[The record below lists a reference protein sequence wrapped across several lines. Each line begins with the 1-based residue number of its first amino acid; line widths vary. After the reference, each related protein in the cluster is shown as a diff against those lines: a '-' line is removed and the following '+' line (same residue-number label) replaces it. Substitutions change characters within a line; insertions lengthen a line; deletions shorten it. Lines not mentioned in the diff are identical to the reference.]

1 MPALRAAKGTASE
14 FLGAGQGEGLTLFSC
29 SRSEG
34 VGRGALLGGWG
45 RGGGSH
51 EGWPAGDWLTGVAHS
66 PTHRGPHRK
75 RTCPEGRQTDGQAE
89 GGGWPGLVPLTPSAT
104 ARRSFWPPAGRT
116 GLHATEV
123 TAPGRWD
130 PSKTP
135 LPRPLGS
142 SDPCSARKAPS
153 ARSQR
158 REEAAIGRAGRGR
171 RARLSPAPTASP
183 SPASSGRLETPPHPS
198 LPRPLPGLAGRVPLL
213 AEVTSC
219 LSRSRPH
226 SAHLFICS
234 FVCELECG
242 FLGSCGA
249 PGSGPGSPKDAGPM
263 SLSSAETLWV
273 VGKTGVQTNRYR

>member
-14 FLGAGQGEGLTLFSC
+14 FLGAGQGEGLTLFPC

-34 VGRGALLGGWG
+34 VGGGALLGGWG

-75 RTCPEGRQTDGQAE
+75 RTCLEGRQTDGQAE

-123 TAPGRWD
+123 TAPDRWD

-158 REEAAIGRAGRGR
+158 REEAAVGRAGRGGGSETVPR
-171 RARLSPAPTASP
+171 PHGVSFTSVLTAAGDTPTPQPAP
-183 SPASSGRLETPPHPS
+183 PA
-198 LPRPLPGLAGRVPLL
+198 PRPGRPCPPPGRGHVLPLALTATL
-213 AEVTSC
+213 
-219 LSRSRPH
+219 RS
-226 SAHLFICS
+226 SLHLFIR
-234 FVCELECG
+234 L
-242 FLGSCGA
+242 
-249 PGSGPGSPKDAGPM
+249 
-263 SLSSAETLWV
+263 
-273 VGKTGVQTNRYR
+273 